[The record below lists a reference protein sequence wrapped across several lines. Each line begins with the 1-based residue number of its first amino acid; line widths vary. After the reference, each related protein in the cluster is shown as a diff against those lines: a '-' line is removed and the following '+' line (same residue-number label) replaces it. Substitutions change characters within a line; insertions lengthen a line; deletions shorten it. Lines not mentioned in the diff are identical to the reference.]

1 MDKIKE
7 LKSYLPEFLV
17 SQEPLKSIYE
27 AEGKIL
33 NELSLSLDDSLNQYF
48 VDTATWGLEAWE
60 KFVGIPT
67 DKNKSLDDRRGLI
80 KTKLI
85 GQGKVTT
92 NYIEEI
98 FRAYPNG
105 EVDVVEDFTDNVI
118 KIHFKSL
125 IGVPDNLNTFI
136 SSLEEVF
143 PSHLPYKFQFQFL
156 TIAMVEA
163 MTLEE
168 LEQQTLDKFEH

>member
-17 SQEPLKSIYE
+17 SKEPLKSIYE

-67 DKNKSLDDRRGLI
+67 DKSKSLDDRRGLI

-85 GQGKVTT
+85 G
-92 NYIEEI
+92 
-98 FRAYPNG
+98 
-105 EVDVVEDFTDNVI
+105 
-118 KIHFKSL
+118 L
-125 IGVPDNLNTFI
+125 IVW
-136 SSLEEVF
+136 
-143 PSHLPYKFQFQFL
+143 FL
-156 TIAMVEA
+156 
-163 MTLEE
+163 
-168 LEQQTLDKFEH
+168 